1 MGGGDSLYDKIDKG
15 VRNCK
20 VVISCVT
27 KKYAI
32 SANCR
37 REVSL
42 TDALRRPMIPLL
54 LEKMDWPPEGP
65 MSMPFTQLL
74 FINFYRDEE
83 VQMKWTGPKFDE
95 LLTKLKDHLPH
106 IDPFKL
112 NIASDQGAVKPF
124 NAKKEWRKVKKC
136 HNGNCRHEVP
146 ILCCIVKMLP
156 KLYRVWSNPSQFIL
170 YNGANPCIL
179 FTGSFIFPKIS
190 TFIEFFI
197 EVFI

>member
-27 KKYAI
+27 NKYAI

-42 TDALRRPMIPLL
+42 ADALKKPIIPLL

-74 FINFYRDEE
+74 FINFYRDE
-83 VQMKWTGPKFDE
+83 QNQIKWKGAKFNE
-95 LLTKLKDHLPH
+95 LLTKLHDYVPGV
-106 IDPFKL
+106 DPFRKGVRF
-112 NIASDQGAVKPF
+112 AEGPEEEQTF
-124 NAKKEWRKVKKC
+124 TAKRQWKKVKNVTMASASLQSKYC
-136 HNGNCRHEVP
+136 T
-146 ILCCIVKMLP
+146 IL
-156 KLYRVWSNPSQFIL
+156 
-170 YNGANPCIL
+170 
-179 FTGSFIFPKIS
+179 
-190 TFIEFFI
+190 
-197 EVFI
+197 

>member
-65 MSMPFTQLL
+65 MSMPYTQLL

-106 IDPFKL
+106 IDPFKP
-112 NIASDQGAVKPF
+112 NITSDQGAVKPF
-124 NAKKEWRKVKKC
+124 NAKKEWRKVKNVTVATAGMK
-136 HNGNCRHEVP
+136 
-146 ILCCIVKMLP
+146 
-156 KLYRVWSNPSQFIL
+156 SQYCAL
-170 YNGANPCIL
+170 L
-179 FTGSFIFPKIS
+179 
-190 TFIEFFI
+190 
-197 EVFI
+197 